1 MVLVYTS
8 FMLFFLSVQITAHS
22 WEEMLLL
29 LGLVM
34 QRDLQLDVKGTAAL
48 HLPAFSTA
56 QFGGVCGS
64 AVFSGATVMLST
76 P

>member
-1 MVLVYTS
+1 MVLVYIS
-8 FMLFFLSVQITAHS
+8 FMLFFLSVQITAYS

-34 QRDLQLDVKGTAAL
+34 QTDLQLDVKGTAAL
-48 HLPAFSTA
+48 PLPAFSTA
-56 QFGGVCGS
+56 QFSGVGGS
-64 AVFSGATVMLST
+64 AVLSGATVKLSA